1 MLALKWLEPQST
13 ITQIANMKT
22 KARPAS
28 ILMVSLA
35 DDSGKSF
42 LSFYDMSVE
51 PAMAFEPLAI
61 EPSGEAL

>member
-13 ITQIANMKT
+13 ITQTANMKT

-28 ILMVSLA
+28 ILMISLT

-42 LSFYDMSVE
+42 SSFYDMPAE
-51 PAMAFEPLAI
+51 PAMVFGPLAI